1 MGFAKVSPAVVRRL
15 HLQASAVTV
24 HFYGLVHWEDPM
36 EEALGPVPCQCS
48 PAEGTITKEGMLHYK
63 ASTSY
68 LGKEHWK
75 ACFVVLRWEPQ
86 QLWAQACVKSL
97 AGGKGSWAGVS
108 LCHCA
113 VGSPRDREL
122 LYRASSLGPGFPGQ
136 CSP

>member
-1 MGFAKVSPAVVRRL
+1 
-15 HLQASAVTV
+15 
-24 HFYGLVHWEDPM
+24 M

-75 ACFVVLRWEPQ
+75 ACFVVLRWEPPW
-86 QLWAQACVKSL
+86 LWAQAYVRSL
-97 AGGKGSWAGVS
+97 ARKGPWAGAS
-108 LCHCA
+108 LCHGT
-113 VGSPRDREL
+113 VGSLRDREL
-122 LYRASSLGPGFPGQ
+122 LYTASSLGPGFPGQ

>member
-1 MGFAKVSPAVVRRL
+1 
-15 HLQASAVTV
+15 
-24 HFYGLVHWEDPM
+24 M

-86 QLWAQACVKSL
+86 QPWALARVKSL
-97 AGGKGSWAGVS
+97 AGNAQGRCLPFPRCLRLTQGYRTS
-108 LCHCA
+108 LY
-113 VGSPRDREL
+113 S
-122 LYRASSLGPGFPGQ
+122 
-136 CSP
+136 